1 MASHFNW
8 SHFDA
13 LPVIGIL
20 RGYTPQQ
27 VEQIVLHSTRGGLRN
42 IEITMNSAG
51 AVDLIRLARER
62 AGSTMN
68 VGAGTVC
75 TLEDLESALKAG
87 ATFIVTPIVNIDVI
101 KACNKEKTPVIPG
114 AFTPTEI
121 YQAWESGADMVKL
134 FPANRFGPDYVK
146 EIRGPFEQIKLVP
159 TGGVNLEN
167 LPHYKR
173 CGAYGYGVGS
183 PLFDKQRIMAQDW
196 EWVEAQAKRFAAVCE
211 QLRSHNSTLPNDSG

>member
-1 MASHFNW
+1 MTSHFNW

-20 RGYTPQQ
+20 RGYTSQQ
-27 VEQIVLHSTRGGLRN
+27 VEQIVFHSARGGLRN
-42 IEITMNSAG
+42 IEITMNSTGAAG
-51 AVDLIRLARER
+51 LIRLARER
-62 AGSTMN
+62 AGGAMN

-75 TLEDLESALKAG
+75 TLDDLESALNAG

-101 KACNKEKTPVIPG
+101 KVCNDENVPVIPG

-134 FPANRFGPDYVK
+134 FPANRFGPGYVK
-146 EIRGPFEQIKLVP
+146 EIRGPFDQIKLVP

-167 LPHYKR
+167 LPHYIR
-173 CGAYGYGVGS
+173 YGAYGFGIGS
-183 PLFDKQRIMAQDW
+183 PLFDKQRVEALDW
-196 EWVEAQAKRFAAVCE
+196 EWVEDQARRFVE
-211 QLRSHNSTLPNDSG
+211 IYREFR